1 MEIELKRDMVDCWK
15 DCFDDLHIL
24 KPNLKMIENIQ
35 EPAMLHLLTHEE
47 EEWGNLERRTK
58 NKYRDKLKNIAS
70 IDLTDLM
77 KISLRGNENQLQKQ
91 IDFWLN

>member
-35 EPAMLHLLTHEE
+35 
-47 EEWGNLERRTK
+47 GNLERRTK